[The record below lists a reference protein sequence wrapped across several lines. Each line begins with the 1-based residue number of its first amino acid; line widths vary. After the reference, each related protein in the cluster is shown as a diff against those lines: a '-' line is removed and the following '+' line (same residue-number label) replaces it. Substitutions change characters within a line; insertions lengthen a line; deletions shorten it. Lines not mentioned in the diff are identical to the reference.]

1 MRIAAVLLAAGLG
14 SRFDPTGESDKLLA
28 PWLDG
33 KPVLW
38 HSASRVLAAVD
49 EVIAVI
55 RPGQDQRRECLER
68 LGIRV
73 VSSGAARL
81 GMGAALSDGIAALAG
96 ADGALVCLGD
106 MPAVSGQTLIRVRDA
121 ITDARAIVAPRFNGT
136 PGHPVGF
143 GAHWFDELRALDADR
158 GPRHLLTRHEVS
170 WLTVDDPGCRLDVDH
185 PADLAMQ
192 ASAINPRRV

>member
-14 SRFDPTGESDKLLA
+14 SRFDPTGQSDKLLA

-38 HSASRVLAAVD
+38 HSASRVLAAAD
-49 EVIAVI
+49 EVVAVI
-55 RPGQDQRRECLER
+55 RPGQDQRCEWLER

-73 VSSGAARL
+73 VFSHAAHR
-81 GMGAALSDGIAALAG
+81 GMGAALGDGIAALEG
-96 ADGALVCLGD
+96 VDGALVCLGD
-106 MPAVSGQTLIRVRDA
+106 MPAVSGETLNRVRDG
-121 ITDARAIVAPRFNGT
+121 ITDARAIVAPRFNDT

-143 GAHWFDELRALDADR
+143 GAHWFNELRALDADR
-158 GPRHLLTRHEVS
+158 GPRHLLARDEVR
-170 WLTVDDPGCRLDVDH
+170 WLSVDDPGCRLDVDH
-185 PADLAMQ
+185 PTDLAMQ